1 MKKLNKWLK
10 KHNLFINNKTGGDKK
25 LEKNQQNQENIQQA
39 MEQSQ
44 IGNEN
49 QKQENIQQQE
59 ETVDKDQLIHQLKKE
74 NEELKAKLQKTEEAA
89 KRLSLLYQTVQ
100 KDFEDY
106 KLRMLKEKEQIKE
119 EAIEKFAKA
128 FLEVVDNF
136 EKAIESFKY
145 TNDINSILQGIQM
158 THYQVVSLLQ
168 SFGIEKI
175 DTEGEFNPMAH
186 EAVETVKSKDHK
198 PNQILKVVQQG
209 YMYKGKVI
217 RPAKVIV
224 SVEEEEIT

>member
-1 MKKLNKWLK
+1 MNNFLKRYILYLKNKKSGGKTLEENKEQ
-10 KHNLFINNKTGGDKK
+10 T
-25 LEKNQQNQENIQQA
+25 NQEN
-39 MEQSQ
+39 
-44 IGNEN
+44 
-49 QKQENIQQQE
+49 QQE
-59 ETVDKDQLIHQLKKE
+59 TGQETQQTQEEIIDKDALIEQLKKE

-89 KRLSLLYQTVQ
+89 KRLSALYQLIQ

-106 KLRMLKEKEQIKE
+106 KVRTIKEKEQIKE

-136 EKAIESFKY
+136 EKALESFQH

-158 THYQVVSLLQ
+158 THYQVINLLKN
-168 SFGIEKI
+168 FGIEKI
-175 DTEGEFNPMAH
+175 EDNQEFNPMIH
-186 EAVETVKSKDHK
+186 EAIETVKSKEYK
-198 PNQILKVVQQG
+198 PNQIVKVLQHG
-209 YMYKGKVI
+209 YTFKGKVI

>member
-1 MKKLNKWLK
+1 MDNNQEKVENLETNENKPQ
-10 KHNLFINNKTGGDKK
+10 DS
-25 LEKNQQNQENIQQA
+25 QENIT
-39 MEQSQ
+39 
-44 IGNEN
+44 EN
-49 QKQENIQQQE
+49 QE
-59 ETVDKDQLIHQLKKE
+59 ETIDKDQLIEQLKKE

-89 KRLSLLYQTVQ
+89 KKLSILYQTIQ

-106 KLRMLKEKEQIKE
+106 KARMIKEREQIKE

-158 THYQVVSLLQ
+158 THYQVVNLLKN
-168 SFGIEKI
+168 FGIEKI
-175 DTEGEFNPMAH
+175 EAEGDFNPQIH
-186 EAVETVKSKDHK
+186 EAIETVKSKEYK
-198 PNQILKVVQQG
+198 PNQIVKILQHG
-209 YMYKGKVI
+209 YTYKGKVI
-217 RPAKVIV
+217 RPAKVVV